1 MIFRV
6 LLKFLF
12 GVCRYICFGLL
23 SLTCP
28 MFERFSLSSPSL
40 KLLVHR
46 VEKSGN
52 VYLAE
57 VPLTGDQTRQLQ
69 NLLVTFDLE
78 EQPSV
83 ILMGLVESHDSHI
96 PIDDAWPCE
105 PGDFYIT
112 ARDSDQNRS
121 NDLVGGVG
129 ASDSED
135 SDWQ

>member
-1 MIFRV
+1 MFRV

-23 SLTCP
+23 SLVCP
-28 MFERFSLSSPSL
+28 VFEKFSLSSPSL
-40 KLLVHR
+40 KLLVHC

-83 ILMGLVESHDSHI
+83 ILMGLVEGHDSHI

-129 ASDSED
+129 ASDSDD

>member
-1 MIFRV
+1 MIFRT

-12 GVCRYICFGLL
+12 GICRYMCLGLF
-23 SLTCP
+23 SLTSP
-28 MFERFSLSSPSL
+28 MFERFSLSSPRL

-57 VPLTGDQTRQLQ
+57 VPLTDDQTKQLQ

-121 NDLVGGVG
+121 NDLVGGVS

>member
-23 SLTCP
+23 SLMCP

-57 VPLTGDQTRQLQ
+57 VPLTDDQTRQLQ

-78 EQPSV
+78 DQPSV
-83 ILMGLVESHDSHI
+83 ILMGLVEDHNSHI

-112 ARDSDQNRS
+112 ARETDHSRSD
-121 NDLVGGVG
+121 DLVGGVG
-129 ASDSED
+129 ASDSDD
-135 SDWQ
+135 SDW